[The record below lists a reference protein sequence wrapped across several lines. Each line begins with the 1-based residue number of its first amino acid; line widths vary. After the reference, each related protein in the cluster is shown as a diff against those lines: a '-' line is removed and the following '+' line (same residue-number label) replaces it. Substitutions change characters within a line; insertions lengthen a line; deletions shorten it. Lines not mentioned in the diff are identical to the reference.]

1 MSYKHIPVMLS
12 EVVHYLNCKP
22 GKIYADCTL
31 GGSGHASAILEKIIP
46 DGILIG
52 IDQDIDAIK
61 NAKKKLKPY
70 ELNIHLFHDNFVNL
84 PKILSQLNI
93 TAVDGILL
101 DLGIS
106 FHHLDSSGRGFSFR
120 KDEPLDMRMNIESD
134 TTAEELINTMDEKS
148 LAEFFFKYGEERYSR
163 KIAKKII
170 NARKQKKIKSSR
182 QLSEIVCKA
191 VSGKASSRRRIHPAT
206 RVFMAVRIAVNKELD
221 MLNSFMETAV
231 DLLNPEGRFCILS
244 FHSLEDRIVK
254 KKIKLLEGK
263 CICPPALP
271 RCVCNKTRVIRS
283 LTKKVLRPTEE
294 EVAANPMARSAKLR
308 AVEKLRIEN

>member
-31 GGSGHASAILEKIIP
+31 GGSGHAGAILEKIIP

-61 NAKKKLKPY
+61 NAKRKLKPY
-70 ELNIHLFHDNFVNL
+70 KLNIHLFHDNFINL

-148 LAEFFFKYGEERYSR
+148 LAEIFFKYGEERYSR
-163 KIAKKII
+163 KIAKKIV
-170 NARKQKKIKSSR
+170 NVRKKEKIKSSR
-182 QLSEIVCKA
+182 QLSEIVCGA
-191 VSGKASSRRRIHPAT
+191 VSGKASSKRRIHPAT
-206 RVFMAVRIAVNKELD
+206 RVFMAVRIAVNKELNI
-221 MLNSFMETAV
+221 LNSFMETAF
-231 DLLNPEGRFCILS
+231 DLLKPEGRFCILS

-254 KKIKLLEGK
+254 RKIKLMEGK

-308 AVEKLRIEN
+308 AVEKL

>member
-31 GGSGHASAILEKIIP
+31 GGSGHAGAILEKIIP

-61 NAKKKLKPY
+61 NAKRKLKPY
-70 ELNIHLFHDNFVNL
+70 KLNIHLFHDNFINL

-148 LAEFFFKYGEERYSR
+148 LAEIFFKYGEERYSR
-163 KIAKKII
+163 KIAKKIV
-170 NARKQKKIKSSR
+170 NVRKKEKIKSSR
-182 QLSEIVCKA
+182 QLSEIVCGA

-206 RVFMAVRIAVNKELD
+206 RVFMAVRIAVNKELNI
-221 MLNSFMETAV
+221 LNSFMETAF
-231 DLLNPEGRFCILS
+231 DLLKPEGRFCILS

-254 KKIKLLEGK
+254 RKIKLMEGK

-308 AVEKLRIEN
+308 AVEKL

>member
-148 LAEFFFKYGEERYSR
+148 LAEIFFKYGEERYSR
-163 KIAKKII
+163 KIAKKIVH
-170 NARKQKKIKSSR
+170 ARKQKKIKSSR

-221 MLNSFMETAV
+221 MLNSFMETSV
-231 DLLNPEGRFCILS
+231 DLLKPEGRFCILS

-254 KKIKLLEGK
+254 KKIKILEGR

-271 RCVCNKTRVIRS
+271 RCVCNKPRVIRS

-294 EVAANPMARSAKLR
+294 EIAANPMARSARMR
-308 AVEKLRIEN
+308 AVEKLKIEN

>member
-31 GGSGHASAILEKIIP
+31 GGSGHAGAILEKIIP

-61 NAKKKLKPY
+61 NAKRKLKPY
-70 ELNIHLFHDNFVNL
+70 KLNIHLFHDNFINL

-148 LAEFFFKYGEERYSR
+148 LAEIFFKYGEERYSR
-163 KIAKKII
+163 KIAKKIV
-170 NARKQKKIKSSR
+170 NVRKKEKIKSSR
-182 QLSEIVCKA
+182 QLSEIVCGA
-191 VSGKASSRRRIHPAT
+191 VSGKASSKRRIHPAT
-206 RVFMAVRIAVNKELD
+206 RVFMAVRIAVNKELN
-221 MLNSFMETAV
+221 MLNSFMETAF
-231 DLLNPEGRFCILS
+231 DLLKPEGRFCILS

-254 KKIKLLEGK
+254 RKIKLMEGK

-294 EVAANPMARSAKLR
+294 EVAANPMARSARLR
-308 AVEKLRIEN
+308 AVEKL

>member
-1 MSYKHIPVMLS
+1 MLS

-31 GGSGHASAILEKIIP
+31 GGSGHAGAILEKIIP

-61 NAKKKLKPY
+61 NAKRKLKPY
-70 ELNIHLFHDNFVNL
+70 KLNIHLFHDNFINL

-148 LAEFFFKYGEERYSR
+148 LAEIFFKYGEERYSR
-163 KIAKKII
+163 KIAKKIV
-170 NARKQKKIKSSR
+170 NVRKKEKIKSSR
-182 QLSEIVCKA
+182 QLSEIVCGA
-191 VSGKASSRRRIHPAT
+191 VSGKASSKRRIHPAT
-206 RVFMAVRIAVNKELD
+206 RVFMAVRIAVNKELNI
-221 MLNSFMETAV
+221 LNSFMETAF
-231 DLLNPEGRFCILS
+231 DLLKPEGRFCILS

-254 KKIKLLEGK
+254 RKIKLMEGK

-294 EVAANPMARSAKLR
+294 EVAANPMARSAKMR
-308 AVEKLRIEN
+308 AVEKL

>member
-1 MSYKHIPVMLS
+1 MSYEHIPVMLS
-12 EVVHYLNCKP
+12 EVVHYLNCMP

-31 GGSGHASAILEKIIP
+31 GGSGHAGAILEKIIP

-61 NAKKKLKPY
+61 NAKRKLKPY
-70 ELNIHLFHDNFVNL
+70 KLNIHLFHDNFINL

-148 LAEFFFKYGEERYSR
+148 LAEIFFKYGEERYSR
-163 KIAKKII
+163 KIAKKIV
-170 NARKQKKIKSSR
+170 NVRKKEKIKSSR
-182 QLSEIVCKA
+182 QLSEIVCGA
-191 VSGKASSRRRIHPAT
+191 VSGKASSKRRIHPAT
-206 RVFMAVRIAVNKELD
+206 RVFMAVRIAVNKELNI
-221 MLNSFMETAV
+221 LNSFMETAF
-231 DLLNPEGRFCILS
+231 DLLKPEGRFCILS

-254 KKIKLLEGK
+254 RKIKLMEGK

-308 AVEKLRIEN
+308 AIEKL

>member
-12 EVVHYLNCKP
+12 EVIHYLDCKP

-31 GGSGHASAILEKIIP
+31 GGSGHASAILEKIVP

-52 IDQDIDAIK
+52 MDQDIDAIK

-70 ELNIHLFHDNFVNL
+70 ELNTHLFHDNFINF

-106 FHHLDSSGRGFSFR
+106 FHHLESSGRGFSFR
-120 KDEPLDMRMNIESD
+120 KDEPLDMRMNILSD

-148 LAEFFFKYGEERYSR
+148 LAEIFYKYGEERRSREIAR
-163 KIAKKII
+163 KIVA
-170 NARKQKKIKSSR
+170 ARTKETIKSGK
-182 QLSEIVCKA
+182 QLAAIVCRAIPDKI
-191 VSGKASSRRRIHPAT
+191 SFNRRIHPAT
-206 RVFMAVRIAVNKELD
+206 RVFMAIRIAVNRELD
-221 MLNSFMETAV
+221 VLKLFMETAV
-231 DLLNPEGRFCILS
+231 DLLKPKGRLCVLS

-254 KKIKLLEGK
+254 KKLKLLEGK

-271 RCVCNKTRVIRS
+271 ICVCNKTRMIRF
-283 LTKKVLRPTEE
+283 LTKKVLRPTKE

-308 AVEKLRIEN
+308 VVEKL

>member
-61 NAKKKLKPY
+61 NAKRKLKPY

-148 LAEFFFKYGEERYSR
+148 LAEIFFKYGEERYSR
-163 KIAKKII
+163 KIAKKIV
-170 NARKQKKIKSSR
+170 NVRKKEKIKSSR
-182 QLSEIVCKA
+182 QLSEIVCGA
-191 VSGKASSRRRIHPAT
+191 VSGKASSKRRIHPAT
-206 RVFMAVRIAVNKELD
+206 RVFMAVRIAVNKELNI
-221 MLNSFMETAV
+221 LNSFMETAF
-231 DLLNPEGRFCILS
+231 DLLKPEGRFCILS

-254 KKIKLLEGK
+254 RKIKLMEGK

-308 AVEKLRIEN
+308 AIEKL

>member
-31 GGSGHASAILEKIIP
+31 GGSGHAGAILEKIIP

-61 NAKKKLKPY
+61 NAKRKLKPY
-70 ELNIHLFHDNFVNL
+70 KLNIHLFHDNFINL

-148 LAEFFFKYGEERYSR
+148 LAEIFFKYGEERYSR
-163 KIAKKII
+163 KIAKKIV
-170 NARKQKKIKSSR
+170 NVRKKEKIKSSR
-182 QLSEIVCKA
+182 QLSEIVCGA
-191 VSGKASSRRRIHPAT
+191 VSGKASSKRRIHPAT
-206 RVFMAVRIAVNKELD
+206 RVFMAVRIAVNKELNI
-221 MLNSFMETAV
+221 LNSFMETAF
-231 DLLNPEGRFCILS
+231 DLLKPEGRFCILS

-254 KKIKLLEGK
+254 RKIKLMEGK

-294 EVAANPMARSAKLR
+294 EVAANPMARSAKMR
-308 AVEKLRIEN
+308 AVEKL

>member
-61 NAKKKLKPY
+61 NAKRKLKPY
-70 ELNIHLFHDNFVNL
+70 ELNIHLFHDNFINL

-148 LAEFFFKYGEERYSR
+148 LAEIFFKYGEERYSR
-163 KIAKKII
+163 KIAKKIVH
-170 NARKQKKIKSSR
+170 ARKQKKIKSSR

-221 MLNSFMETAV
+221 MLNSFMETSV
-231 DLLNPEGRFCILS
+231 DLLKPEGRFCILS

-254 KKIKLLEGK
+254 KKIKILEGR

-271 RCVCNKTRVIRS
+271 RCVCNKPRVIRS

-294 EVAANPMARSAKLR
+294 EIAANPMARSARMR
-308 AVEKLRIEN
+308 AVEKLKIEN

>member
-1 MSYKHIPVMLS
+1 MLS

-31 GGSGHASAILEKIIP
+31 GGSGHAGAILEKIIP

-61 NAKKKLKPY
+61 NAKRKLKPY
-70 ELNIHLFHDNFVNL
+70 KLNIHLFHDNFINL

-148 LAEFFFKYGEERYSR
+148 LAEIFFKYGEERYSR
-163 KIAKKII
+163 KIAKKIV
-170 NARKQKKIKSSR
+170 NVRKKEKIKSSR
-182 QLSEIVCKA
+182 QLSEIVCGA
-191 VSGKASSRRRIHPAT
+191 VSGKASSKRRIHPAT
-206 RVFMAVRIAVNKELD
+206 RVFMAVRIAVNKELNI
-221 MLNSFMETAV
+221 LNSFMETAF
-231 DLLNPEGRFCILS
+231 DLLKPEGRFCILS

-254 KKIKLLEGK
+254 RKIKLMEGK

-283 LTKKVLRPTEE
+283 LTKKVLRPTVE

-308 AVEKLRIEN
+308 AVEKL

>member
-1 MSYKHIPVMLS
+1 MSYKHIPVMLT

-61 NAKKKLKPY
+61 NAKRKLKPY
-70 ELNIHLFHDNFVNL
+70 ELNIHLFHDNFINL

-148 LAEFFFKYGEERYSR
+148 LAEIFFKYGEERYSR
-163 KIAKKII
+163 KIARKIVNVRKKE
-170 NARKQKKIKSSR
+170 KIKSSR
-182 QLSEIVCKA
+182 QLSEIVCKT

-206 RVFMAVRIAVNKELD
+206 RVFMAVRIAVNKELNI
-221 MLNSFMETAV
+221 LNSFMETAF
-231 DLLNPEGRFCILS
+231 DLLKPEGRFCILS

-254 KKIKLLEGK
+254 RKIKLLEGR

-294 EVAANPMARSAKLR
+294 EVAANPMARSARMR
-308 AVEKLRIEN
+308 AIEKLIIDN